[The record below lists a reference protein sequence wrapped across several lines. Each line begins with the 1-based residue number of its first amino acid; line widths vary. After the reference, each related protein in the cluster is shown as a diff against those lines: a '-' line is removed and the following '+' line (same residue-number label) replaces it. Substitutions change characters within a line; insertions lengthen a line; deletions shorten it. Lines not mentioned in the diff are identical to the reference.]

1 MKKHIAVIAF
11 VFMFNYVFASE
22 TEGDAWTMQDDVTF
36 YNSLTV
42 TADYSQRPVFK
53 PMAYTKHDLIE
64 DIKVSAVESIP
75 FGFVYTYAGLW
86 LSKAIIDHT
95 LNPKIGSLFENQKTY
110 YIAIGAFMFLN
121 VAVNVFTFYDYNRN
135 IPEKKKKKNKTGP

>member
-1 MKKHIAVIAF
+1 VKKYIAVITFFLLFSHA
-11 VFMFNYVFASE
+11 FASE
-22 TEGDAWTMQDDVTF
+22 TDGDTWTMQDDTVF

-75 FGFVYTYAGLW
+75 FGFMYTFAGLW
-86 LSKAIIDHT
+86 LSKAIAGHT
-95 LNPKIGSLFENQKTY
+95 LNPKIGSLIENQKTY
-110 YIAIGAFMFLN
+110 YIAIGAFMFVN
-121 VAVNVFTFYDYNRN
+121 VAVNIFTFYDYSRN
-135 IPEKKKKKNKTGP
+135 TKEGKDEKNKTGP